1 MSDTYSQISI
11 HAVYA
16 VKFRESIIEK
26 AWREELYKYTTGI
39 LKNEGVKVLAV
50 EGWVDHV
57 HLFFGLPVKLAIS
70 DLLQTVKANS
80 SKWIN
85 ENGFSKH
92 KFQWQDGF
100 GAFSYSKS
108 QRDVVIKYILNQE
121 VHHQKETFKTEYLK
135 LLQNFDVD
143 FNEKYLFDIFE

>member
-1 MSDTYSQISI
+1 MADTYSQISI

-16 VKFRESIIEK
+16 VKYREALIEK
-26 AWREELYKYTTGI
+26 NWREELFRYTSGI
-39 LKNEGVKVLAV
+39 LKEKDVKVLAV
-50 EGWVDHV
+50 GGWVDHI

-70 DLLQTVKANS
+70 DLLQAVKSNS

-85 ENGFSKH
+85 EKGFSKH
-92 KFQWQDGF
+92 RFQWQDGF

-121 VHHQKETFKTEYLK
+121 AHHQKR
-135 LLQNFDVD
+135 N
-143 FNEKYLFDIFE
+143 I